1 MKQSTWAVLA
11 AVGVSFAAPAFADD
25 PPAPGSAEQLI
36 QDQEA
41 EVAAW
46 KATSTVQVAEKRDGA
61 GSMEP
66 TDTKGPDKESAEERA
81 ERDFVTSVW
90 NSP

>member
-1 MKQSTWAVLA
+1 MKQTTWAVLA

-46 KATSTVQVAEKRDGA
+46 KAASTAQAVEVRDGA

-66 TDTKGPDKESAEERA
+66 ADTKDADAETAEDRA
-81 ERDFVTSVW
+81 EREFVTSVW